1 MIDNE
6 KLLAEVADNLFQ
18 QLDEN
23 KDGKLSK
30 AEIRPVFESQGS
42 QWGLPSPDEN
52 DAVNQ
57 LYSEV
62 FKEVDTD
69 NSGEVD
75 KSEFQILAKALFE
88 GFAEQ
93 LRLEPIMVDV
103 DAAFR

>member
-1 MIDNE
+1 MLDDE
-6 KLLAEVADNLFQ
+6 KLLAEVADTLFQ

-23 KDGKLSK
+23 KDGKLNK
-30 AEIRPVFESQGS
+30 AEIRPVFESQGA
-42 QWGLPSPDEN
+42 QWGLPSPEESAAVDKLYN
-52 DAVNQ
+52 D
-57 LYSEV
+57 V

-69 NSGEVD
+69 QSGEVD
-75 KSEFQILAKALFE
+75 KGEFQILAKALFE